1 MHFLPNPLTTLV
13 WETEERLVES
23 EEEKNAAGRLVQSCQ
38 TAGSTVRNRQQP
50 TNQTFQIVI
59 FAPRWGNAR
68 LFCLFGWM
76 ANKKK
81 VRNLDAR
88 AHHAHHRRNRATM
101 KMKT

>member
-1 MHFLPNPLTTLV
+1 MRPEDWFNRV
-13 WETEERLVES
+13 KRLAPWS
-23 EEEKNAAGRLVQSCQ
+23 AS
-38 TAGSTVRNRQQP
+38 RQQP

-81 VRNLDAR
+81 VSNLDAR